1 MRQLTKQELAEL
13 NEALKEFSPSLLG
26 FGNYSVTASQENNKL
41 IITIEEQNYSKDFE
55 EYLRTLDDDIFM
67 EACAQYTKKTGQ
79 ELSKIRTITP
89 QLINNFKTI
98 VKIVAQSKIE
108 AIKEKYLNI

>member
-1 MRQLTKQELAEL
+1 MKQLTKQELVEL

-26 FGNYSVTASQENNKL
+26 FGNYTVTASQENNKL
-41 IITIEEQNYSKDFE
+41 IITIEEQDFAKE
-55 EYLRTLDDDIFM
+55 FEDYLKTLDDDIFM

-79 ELSKIRTITP
+79 ELSKIRNITP

-98 VKIVAQSKIE
+98 VKIVAKMKVD
-108 AIKEKYLNI
+108 AIREKYSI

>member
-1 MRQLTKQELAEL
+1 MKQLTKQELVEL

-26 FGNYSVTASQENNKL
+26 FGHYIVTASQENNKL
-41 IITIEEQNYSKDFE
+41 IITIEEKDYQKEFE
-55 EYLRTLDDDIFM
+55 DYLKTLDDDIFV

-79 ELSKIRTITP
+79 DLSKIKEITP

-98 VKIVAQSKIE
+98 VKIVAKMKVDVIR
-108 AIKEKYLNI
+108 EKYAI

>member
-1 MRQLTKQELAEL
+1 MKQLTKQELVEL

-26 FGNYSVTASQENNKL
+26 FGNYMVTASQENNKL
-41 IITIEEQNYSKDFE
+41 IITIEEKDYQKEFE
-55 EYLRTLDDDIFM
+55 DYLKTLDDDIFV

-79 ELSKIRTITP
+79 DLSKIKEITP

-98 VKIVAQSKIE
+98 VKIVAKMKVD
-108 AIKEKYLNI
+108 AIREKYSI

>member
-13 NEALKEFSPSLLG
+13 NDALKEFSPSLLG
-26 FGNYSVTASQENNKL
+26 FGNYLVTASQENNKL
-41 IITIEEQNYSKDFE
+41 IITIEEQDFTKEFE
-55 EYLRTLDDDIFM
+55 EYLKTLDDDIFM

-79 ELSKIRTITP
+79 ELSKIRNITP

-98 VKIVAQSKIE
+98 VKMVAQMKVD
-108 AIKEKYLNI
+108 AIK

>member
-1 MRQLTKQELAEL
+1 MKQLTKQELVEL

-26 FGNYSVTASQENNKL
+26 FGHYIVTASQENNKL
-41 IITIEEQNYSKDFE
+41 IITIEEKDYQQEFE
-55 EYLRTLDDDIFM
+55 DYLKTLDDDIFV

-79 ELSKIRTITP
+79 DLSKIKEITP

-98 VKIVAQSKIE
+98 VKIVAKMKVD
-108 AIKEKYLNI
+108 AIREKYAI

>member
-1 MRQLTKQELAEL
+1 MKQLTKQELVEL

-26 FGNYSVTASQENNKL
+26 FGNYIVTASQENNKL
-41 IITIEEQNYSKDFE
+41 IITIEEKDYQKEFE
-55 EYLRTLDDDIFM
+55 DYLKTLDDDIFV

-79 ELSKIRTITP
+79 DLSKIKEITP

-98 VKIVAQSKIE
+98 VKIVAKMKVD
-108 AIKEKYLNI
+108 AIREKYSI

>member
-1 MRQLTKQELAEL
+1 MKQLTKQELVEL

-26 FGNYSVTASQENNKL
+26 FGNYMVTASQENNKL
-41 IITIEEQNYSKDFE
+41 IITIEEKDYQQEFE
-55 EYLRTLDDDIFM
+55 DYLKTLDDDIFV

-79 ELSKIRTITP
+79 DLSKIKEITP

-98 VKIVAQSKIE
+98 VKIVAKMKVD
-108 AIKEKYLNI
+108 AIREKYSI

>member
-1 MRQLTKQELAEL
+1 MKQLTKQELVEL

-26 FGNYSVTASQENNKL
+26 FGHYIVTASQENNKL
-41 IITIEEQNYSKDFE
+41 IITIEEKDYQQEFE
-55 EYLRTLDDDIFM
+55 DYLKTLDDDIFM

-79 ELSKIRTITP
+79 ELSKIRDITP

-98 VKIVAQSKIE
+98 VKIVAKMKVD
-108 AIKEKYLNI
+108 AIREKYSI

>member
-1 MRQLTKQELAEL
+1 MKQLTKQELVEL

-26 FGNYSVTASQENNKL
+26 FGNYIVTASQENNKL
-41 IITIEEQNYSKDFE
+41 IITIEEKDYQQEFE
-55 EYLRTLDDDIFM
+55 DYLKTLDDDIFV

-79 ELSKIRTITP
+79 DLSKIKEITP

-98 VKIVAQSKIE
+98 VKIVAKMKVD
-108 AIKEKYLNI
+108 AIREKYAI

>member
-1 MRQLTKQELAEL
+1 MKQLTKQELVEL

-26 FGNYSVTASQENNKL
+26 FGHYIVTASQENNKL
-41 IITIEEQNYSKDFE
+41 IITIEEKDYQQEFE
-55 EYLRTLDDDIFM
+55 DYLKTLDDDIFV

-79 ELSKIRTITP
+79 DLSKIKEITP

-98 VKIVAQSKIE
+98 VKIVAKIKVD
-108 AIKEKYLNI
+108 AIREKYAI